1 MSDMADVL
9 AAHYPEWF
17 SVMWHCTALGCQWQG
32 ATRDAAIAHQ
42 AAALSA
48 AGFGPVQEA
57 RAEALEEAAAW
68 LDNAEQ
74 VQNIA
79 FDGPSDIGSLSAKYD
94 AALEEPA
101 EWLRAR
107 AAAER
112 AKS

>member
-9 AAHYPEWF
+9 RKHIEFTFDDESRLFRCECGLWMADEDRADH
-17 SVMWHCTALGCQWQG
+17 L
-32 ATRDAAIAHQ
+32 

-107 AAAER
+107 ALAER
-112 AKS
+112 GRQ

>member
-1 MSDMADVL
+1 MTINNEAIQK
-9 AAHYPEWF
+9 AA
-17 SVMWHCTALGCQWQG
+17 
-32 ATRDAAIAHQ
+32 DAAESAHGNWGTWEDVGRAALE
-42 AAALSA
+42 AAA
-48 AGFGPVQEA
+48 PII

-68 LDNAEQ
+68 LDSAEQ